1 LPISINEGSGSAAL
15 PRQERSA
22 LIASIDCVFWLSTFR
37 IVLSDIT
44 RHQNRYSH
52 LSYLRII
59 LLLAKE
65 IKFIKEYR
73 LINITMSKI
82 NIEVSDPVVLA
93 LRKHVVD
100 KNGSMRGMGKVVE
113 EALRDYLMKNNVP
126 IV

>member
-1 LPISINEGSGSAAL
+1 M
-15 PRQERSA
+15 
-22 LIASIDCVFWLSTFR
+22 IASIDCVFWLSTFR

-59 LLLAKE
+59 ILLAKE